1 MIYII
6 LNAIPI
12 ALATLAGLLV
22 GWAYL
27 RLAGVPARGSGVL
40 VMMAVT
46 QGWVAAILAG
56 ALILAPAKAGD
67 WTMAIG
73 SAVVIWAGFV
83 VPVGVV
89 TLRVRNYAWA
99 AVAVDALYW
108 LVVMLVQALVL
119 KSIGLVPPP
128 V

>member
-46 QGWVAAILAG
+46 QGWFAAILAG

>member
-1 MIYII
+1 
-6 LNAIPI
+6 
-12 ALATLAGLLV
+12 
-22 GWAYL
+22 
-27 RLAGVPARGSGVL
+27 
-40 VMMAVT
+40 
-46 QGWVAAILAG
+46 
-56 ALILAPAKAGD
+56 
-67 WTMAIG
+67 MAIG